1 VTLRQL
7 WAKHRLKLHE
17 FQTLERGSELYDHL
31 VSSGISSRQLDGY
44 IGCGRG
50 RKREGCTPPADSATI
65 HQVAELVRLGG
76 SVSGGAALRSWLY
89 LDDARDYDLF
99 FRDMPSF
106 VKAHLAVYDNPLID
120 VCLYDD
126 KPYELFDLAACKC
139 SYSSAGFDIS
149 PDFDQAMST
158 GISDIELGAI
168 VHPLA
173 TLRRIAKYGEKY
185 NLRFPLQKVILLAT
199 TSSGDKSVV
208 SRALRYA
215 VT

>member
-1 VTLRQL
+1 
-7 WAKHRLKLHE
+7 
-17 FQTLERGSELYDHL
+17 
-31 VSSGISSRQLDGY
+31 
-44 IGCGRG
+44 
-50 RKREGCTPPADSATI
+50 
-65 HQVAELVRLGG
+65 
-76 SVSGGAALRSWLY
+76 VSGGAALRSYLY

-120 VCLYDD
+120 VCLYDE

-139 SYSSAGFDIS
+139 SYSSAGYDTS
-149 PDFDQAMST
+149 PDFDRAMST

-173 TLRRIAKYGEKY
+173 TLRRVIKYGEKY

-199 TSSGDKSVV
+199 TSSGDKAIAA
-208 SRALRYA
+208 RAMRYA
-215 VT
+215 AV